1 MIPDWYAAVANAE
14 AMLRPGGIIG
24 VVDFYVSRKY
34 PGDGMSRH
42 GWPTRTFWPAWFS
55 IDNVFLSPDH
65 VPLLQ
70 QRFETVALSE
80 DRSRIPYLPF
90 GRVPYYVFLG
100 RKPIAPRV
108 GCCSLRR

>member
-14 AMLRPGGIIG
+14 AMLKPGGTIG

-34 PGDGMSRH
+34 AADGMTRH
-42 GWPTRTFWPAWFS
+42 RWTTRAFWPLWFG

-65 VPLLQ
+65 LPLLQ
-70 QRFETVALSE
+70 HRFETLSLRE
-80 DRSRIPYLPF
+80 SRSKVPYLPF

-100 RKPIAPRV
+100 RKVSTPT
-108 GCCSLRR
+108 GG